1 MTVPR
6 WAGTSCSPR
15 GPGWAARAARATR
28 SSACSDS
35 AISRTRSPCRAP
47 GNGRPVSTQEGRHE
61 SSKVRAVVTTTRPLI
76 RWPPQLAAS
85 QIRAAARIAKKNTTT
100 MTAAGIVRSLW
111 SCLCTSVPL
120 AVDGAGHGAADESG
134 AAALGGFGCP
144 RQRLQLP
151 NLRLFD
157 PARPGRDALA
167 GPAGGPE
174 GHLWLRTLLALA
186 SDTTQLTSAAP
197 YAPARAAADDHR
209 LARPQGRSQRRR
221 DQPDRIGA
229 PS

>member
-85 QIRAAARIAKKNTTT
+85 QIRAAARIATKNTTT

-120 AVDGAGHGAADESG
+120 AVDGAGHGAAGKPG
-134 AAALGGFGCP
+134 AAALAASVAPGSACSCRTYACPIRRCAPSPLGGGP
-144 RQRLQLP
+144 RRPRRSGLSYRAARLAGSWSVWPAAPLACWSWVP
-151 NLRLFD
+151 AAVACHRGSS
-157 PARPGRDALA
+157 PAR
-167 GPAGGPE
+167 
-174 GHLWLRTLLALA
+174 
-186 SDTTQLTSAAP
+186 
-197 YAPARAAADDHR
+197 
-209 LARPQGRSQRRR
+209 
-221 DQPDRIGA
+221 
-229 PS
+229 